1 MHQNQPSNQATKQP
15 INQSINQSTNQDP
28 EDVDGEVETKFAR
41 IWTDLHFEAHFAG
54 LVLNIIDS
62 TPSGPSEMA
71 AFTVDGFELGKPSG
85 TPGVT
90 LSVWHFQVS

>member
-1 MHQNQPSNQATKQP
+1 MES
-15 INQSINQSTNQDP
+15 
-28 EDVDGEVETKFAR
+28 KFAR
-41 IWTDLHFEAHFAG
+41 IWTDLHFGANFAG

-71 AFTVDGFELGKPSG
+71 AFTVDGFEFGKPSG

-90 LSVWHFQVS
+90 LSVWHFQVG